1 MNCVYYLC
9 PSKVA
14 SSPRC
19 CSEQSFSSSEWQPL
33 LRHKTTAG
41 RQATSESCI
50 YMRKEWG
57 FFLFVC
63 FGLVWFFWP
72 PHGIWNSQAR
82 DQIPATV
89 AAQAAAVAT
98 LWILNNALGP
108 GWDATHVPALPRC
121 HQSCC
126 ATVETPKECFF
137 NGWYS
142 KKRKR
147 LFKNRWDHRNC
158 Y

>member
-57 FFLFVC
+57 FFCLFVLGGVC
-63 FGLVWFFWP
+63 LFVLISIKVSCIWYFFLENPFPW
-72 PHGIWNSQAR
+72 SVFVK
-82 DQIPATV
+82 V
-89 AAQAAAVAT
+89 ALSAYVC
-98 LWILNNALGP
+98 LFLNFL
-108 GWDATHVPALPRC
+108 
-121 HQSCC
+121 SCC
-126 ATVETPKECFF
+126 LAYLCLSFCQFHTVLIILALYILISSNKFLHLIYP
-137 NGWYS
+137 
-142 KKRKR
+142 
-147 LFKNRWDHRNC
+147 L
-158 Y
+158 